1 MFCRRTI
8 LDSVIICISSIQMGV
23 KYIYISVF
31 LNKPFQ
37 YIGIVNYK
45 TIYKYIH
52 VQLQLQRNRN
62 GHRIS
67 PEHTRL
73 HL

>member
-45 TIYKYIH
+45 TIYKYTCTIT
-52 VQLQLQRNRN
+52 VTEKQKWTQD
-62 GHRIS
+62 
-67 PEHTRL
+67 
-73 HL
+73 